1 MKVKNNIKI
10 KNFILLLFAVS
21 FSFTAYTQGI
31 IIDKK
36 GPSVDEKGTLVDK
49 KGSTVDK
56 KGTIDNKKGP
66 TVDKKGTLDDKKGT
80 LDDKKKLSDLD
91 AYFQKALNDWDVPGM
106 AIAIVTKD
114 SILLAKGYGTKDIK
128 TNKPVDANTLFAVA
142 SNSKAF
148 TASAIGVLVD
158 EGKLTW
164 DDKVVDH
171 LPWFKLY
178 DPYVTANLTI
188 RDLLSHRTGLVT
200 FSGDLVWYGT
210 THSAEEVVRRAQ
222 YLKPAYGFRT
232 TFGYSNITYL
242 TAGLIIE
249 KVSGQKWADFI
260 KARFLDPLGM
270 TSTLTSVEQ
279 FLEQTNLAQPHTT
292 FQDKNVRIDY
302 MNWDN
307 IAPAGSIL
315 SSVNDMSKWLQL
327 QLNNGKFNEKQ
338 IISEKALNEM
348 WYPQIMNNVSK
359 TSKEL
364 WPTTHFKGYGMGWS
378 VMDYY
383 GKKVMSHSGGY
394 DGMIS
399 YSAFVPEANI
409 GLVVLTNKNSSLYLP
424 MMYTILDAFIQ
435 QPISDQ
441 SVAQLGVNEVQIK
454 DWSALFLEREKKGKE
469 YQEKQKKEMAG
480 KRALGTKP
488 SADLEKYVGKY
499 TSKLYGDAT
508 IEMHEGSLYLKF
520 VPTPLFHGKLN
531 HWHYDTFTIEFPEV
545 PSLPEGTVNFVLNAA
560 GEVEELR
567 VDIPNPDFDF
577 TELEFRK

>member
-1 MKVKNNIKI
+1 MKVKNISGVKKI
-10 KNFILLLFAVS
+10 LLLLFAVS
-21 FSFTAYTQGI
+21 FSFNVHAQSTV
-31 IIDKK
+31 IDKQ
-36 GPSVDEKGTLVDK
+36 
-49 KGSTVDK
+49 
-56 KGTIDNKKGP
+56 
-66 TVDKKGTLDDKKGT
+66 
-80 LDDKKKLSDLD
+80 KLAELD

-106 AIAIVTKD
+106 AIAVVSKD
-114 SILLAKGYGTKDIK
+114 SVLFAKGYGTKDIK
-128 TNKPVDANTLFAVA
+128 TKKPVDANTLFAVA

-148 TASAIGVLVD
+148 TASAIAVLVD

-178 DPYVTANLTI
+178 DPYVTANITI

-249 KVSGQKWADFI
+249 KVSGQKWADFV

-279 FLEQTNLAQPHTT
+279 FLEKTNLAQPHTT

-315 SSVNDMSKWLQL
+315 SSVNDMSKWLQF
-327 QLNNGKFNEKQ
+327 QLNTGKLGDKQ

-348 WYPQIMNNVSK
+348 WHPQIMNNVSK
-359 TSKEL
+359 TSKDL

-424 MMYTILDAFIQ
+424 MMYTILDAFIG
-435 QPISDQ
+435 QP
-441 SVAQLGVNEVQIK
+441 VNENGIGEPTTK
-454 DWSALFLEREKKGKE
+454 DWSALFLGREKKGKE
-469 YQEKQKKEMAG
+469 YQEKQKKEMAE
-480 KRALGTKP
+480 KRVKDTKP
-488 SADLEKYVGKY
+488 SADLEKYVGTY

-508 IEMHEGSLYLKF
+508 VEIHEGSLYLKF
-520 VPTPLFHGKLN
+520 VPTPLFYGKLN

-560 GEVEELR
+560 GEVEEMR